1 VFGARAKVQTTLAP
15 FTQAD
20 GLFLVAVCG
29 LLLTSWCALVP
40 IGANHRRAGVVDV
53 FSFVPICGYRL
64 GYQRQLGA
72 DALLTFATK
81 KNPLRA
87 GLGWWSMLRPAP

>member
-1 VFGARAKVQTTLAP
+1 MLAP
-15 FTQAD
+15 FAKAS

-29 LLLTSWCALVP
+29 LLLTSCCALVP

-53 FSFVPICGYRL
+53 FSFVAICGYRL

-72 DALLTFATK
+72 DALLTFADFCLQRKTRTGRTWVVGRCSGQRQK
-81 KNPLRA
+81 AAKS
-87 GLGWWSMLRPAP
+87 G